1 MVSGSQQA
9 KPLLVTI
16 IAESRETIDGLHS
29 YLQGAGVSSRCT
41 RALGDVAKVPPSATA
56 VVLFPDEFD
65 EREVLTRLRA
75 LRAQRPRALLVLV
88 TSTPQRWSPALERDG
103 RSLSPVVLPKPAFG
117 WSILD
122 AIREH
127 AESP

>member
-29 YLQGAGVSSRCT
+29 YLQGAGVSARCT

-103 RSLSPVVLPKPAFG
+103 RALPPVVLPKPAFG

>member
-29 YLQGAGVSSRCT
+29 YLQGAGVSARCT

-65 EREVLTRLRA
+65 EREVVTRLRA

-103 RSLSPVVLPKPAFG
+103 RAPPPVVLPKPAFG